1 MSDYNVMKG
10 ATARV
15 ATRPYLTIFFN
26 VDRADQLDCRR
37 WRDNI
42 KKAVRNTLRGVDK
55 MNSRNSNTHVLEN
68 VGFLMYLNTHEEIH
82 FISCS

>member
-42 KKAVRNTLRGVDK
+42 KKGVRQTLRVDPLCERRP
-55 MNSRNSNTHVLEN
+55 SADDEQPLTCFV
-68 VGFLMYLNTHEEIH
+68 
-82 FISCS
+82 